1 MKYLIQQVAT
11 VVKDDSS
18 ATNFTAVDTKNDLQS
33 AVIKWHQVSAALWNE
48 PTVQDATICILDENL
63 DKVNGYSEHI
73 HHDVEPTTEE

>member
-11 VVKDDSS
+11 VNGK
-18 ATNFTAVDTKNDLQS
+18 TNFTEVEQKNDLKS
-33 AVIKWHQVSAALWNE
+33 AIIRYHQTSAALWNE
-48 PTVQDATICILDENL
+48 ASVSDATITILDENL